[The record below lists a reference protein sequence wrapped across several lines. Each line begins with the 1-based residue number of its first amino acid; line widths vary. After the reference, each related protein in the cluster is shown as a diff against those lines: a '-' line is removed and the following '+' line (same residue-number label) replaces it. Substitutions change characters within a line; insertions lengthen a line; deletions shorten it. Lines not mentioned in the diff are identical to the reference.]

1 MMRILLP
8 QGLQR
13 LGELI
18 IDGSERPS
26 AWRHMGDKFNGRR
39 ATFEWSEMYALV
51 AILPLLAAFV
61 LIAYAV
67 QWFAAKYSL
76 KPHPRRLFRELCQA
90 HRLSRRERRTLRET
104 SQTLDQPN
112 ALFVRP
118 ELLGEDVAVLRA
130 KLFAD
135 VVS

>member
-1 MMRILLP
+1 MMRILP
-8 QGLQR
+8 A

-18 IDGSERPS
+18 IDGRERPS

-39 ATFEWSEMYALV
+39 ATFEWSEIYTLVALLALV
-51 AILPLLAAFV
+51 AAVV

-76 KPHPRRLFRELCQA
+76 QPHPRRLFRELCQA
-90 HRLSRRERRTLRET
+90 HRLTRRERRTLREK
-104 SQTLDQPN
+104 SQRLEQPN

-118 ELLGEDVAVLRA
+118 ELLGEDAAVLRA

-135 VVS
+135 VIG